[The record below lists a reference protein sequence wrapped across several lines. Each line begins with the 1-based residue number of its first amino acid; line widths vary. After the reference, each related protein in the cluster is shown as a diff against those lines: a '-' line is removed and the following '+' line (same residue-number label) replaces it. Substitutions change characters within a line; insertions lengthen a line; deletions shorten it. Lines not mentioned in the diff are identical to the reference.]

1 MKVNM
6 KVIMRIINDDGHNY
20 DDEDGNN
27 DRDDYN
33 ILIHL
38 VINIA
43 NHCLDVLHHLVEVLL
58 LQIDN
63 CENKDDVDDGDHD
76 DGDDDYDDDEDDD
89 DDGDGDDDDDDDLVE
104 ILVRLNLL
112 TITVFIV
119 DRLCKPE
126 DAA

>member
-27 DRDDYN
+27 DRDNHDDN
-33 ILIHL
+33 DIHL

-43 NHCLDVLHHLVEVLL
+43 HHCLDVLHHLVKVLL

-76 DGDDDYDDDEDDD
+76 DGDDDY
-89 DDGDGDDDDDDDLVE
+89 DDDDLVE